1 MNSKS
6 IQSCINL
13 GQIKNL
19 SRTRFLEFH
28 HPKSHENPSK
38 NYIKRKAL
46 RMQRRDTNLIF
57 GLIHEV
63 QQATPE
69 LTQRSKIK
77 RSNERSSLPLPLSL
91 SLSLSLSQNLALIKQ
106 MRGPTNERYKEVCP
120 EVASLN
126 QPTLYI

>member
-6 IQSCINL
+6 IQNCINM

-28 HPKSHENPSK
+28 HPKSHENPPK

-77 RSNERSSLPLPLSL
+77 RSNERSSL
-91 SLSLSLSQNLALIKQ
+91 SLSQNLALIKQ
-106 MRGPTNERYKEVCP
+106 MRGPPNERYKEVCP